1 LKPLLDADVL
11 IGALDGNDPHHGR
24 ARQLFTDWREQQA
37 TPLISFVNLAEVL
50 IAPAGDSAKCGASND
65 AVTGKLCTR

>member
-1 LKPLLDADVL
+1 
-11 IGALDGNDPHHGR
+11 
-24 ARQLFTDWREQQA
+24 
-37 TPLISFVNLAEVL
+37 LISFVNLAEVL